1 MPTYL
6 PPRLG
11 ISQSRAYAEAAAF
24 AKAGEPVLLTL
35 AIYHPLITDPTTEQQ
50 IGVYIV
56 NDFEP
61 LRATLEDDAPLDGGA
76 EVTFRPVPM
85 RIRLPD
91 ESSDAPAGTVEI
103 EISNVSRE
111 LVPYLE
117 AAAASADPIE
127 LMFRTYL
134 PSDTGGPHETPPL
147 RVQVTGATV
156 TTTAVSLT
164 ASFGD
169 TTNRR
174 FPRLEYTPEDFP
186 CLAP

>member
-1 MPTYL
+1 MPDYL

-11 ISQSRAYAEAAAF
+11 ISQSTAYAEAAAF
-24 AKAGEPVLLTL
+24 AKAGEPVLLTM
-35 AIYHPLITDPTTEQQ
+35 AIYHPLITDPNTDDQVA
-50 IGVYIV
+50 VYVV

-61 LRATLEDDAPLDGGA
+61 LQATVEADAPLDGGA

-111 LVPYLE
+111 LVPYLD

-127 LMFRTYL
+127 IMFRTYL
-134 PSDTGGPHETPPL
+134 PSDTSAPHETPPL

-156 TTTAVSLT
+156 TTTAVTLQ
-164 ASFGD
+164 AGFGD